1 MAAKT
6 SWHRYE
12 WQLRHCHPMYNV
24 VCVEGGPEKSSKNN
38 PDEGMNN
45 TIMVMKERMKI
56 REHNKPEIFELVR

>member
-1 MAAKT
+1 
-6 SWHRYE
+6 
-12 WQLRHCHPMYNV
+12 MYNV

-56 REHNKPEIFELVR
+56 REHNKPEIFELVRWRHSFTYLFTVMF